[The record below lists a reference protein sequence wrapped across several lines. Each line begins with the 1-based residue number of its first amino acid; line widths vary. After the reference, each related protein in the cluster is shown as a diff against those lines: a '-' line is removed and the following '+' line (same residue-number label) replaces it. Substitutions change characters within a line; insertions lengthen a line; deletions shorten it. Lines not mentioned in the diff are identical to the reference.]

1 MRTLEQKKAIT
12 NRYES
17 TTLHKDIVNQGFIDY
32 LLNQFQ
38 KSDKIDKKTGPVVM
52 NYSPDRQEHEAWF
65 TPVQNFV
72 DHLIG
77 EDNIVW
83 GSNIFRAE
91 YPHIVHNDDYHEKV
105 YDIFK
110 TVVIPLEISKPTNF
124 VVFDQ
129 YYLDGPVKCFK
140 GYENVPDSYYNK
152 SLTDYSD
159 IVNIT
164 DKPFNK
170 KIYNEYLTHVPY
182 ESLHGLTV
190 ESIVRW
196 QPGDAITFDMGKLH
210 SATNFKQHNI
220 DYKVGYSIFTAKY

>member
-1 MRTLEQKKAIT
+1 MRTIEQKKNIT
-12 NRYES
+12 DRYE
-17 TTLHKDIVNQGFIDY
+17 TATVHKGVVNQGFIDY
-32 LLNQFQ
+32 LLNQFHNSQ
-38 KSDKIDKKTGPVVM
+38 KIEKNTGPVVM
-52 NYSPDRQEHEAWF
+52 NYSPDRQKYEAWF

-77 EDNIVW
+77 ESLVW
-83 GSNIFRAE
+83 GSNIFRVE
-91 YPHIVHNDDYHEKV
+91 TPHIIHNDDYEEKI

-129 YYLDGPVKCFK
+129 YYLDGPIKCHR
-140 GYENVPDSYYNK
+140 GYSNIPESFYNK

-159 IVNIT
+159 IVNFT
-164 DKPFNK
+164 DKPFNEA
-170 KIYNEYLTHVPY
+170 IYKEFLTHVPY
-182 ESLHGLTV
+182 EALHGLTV

-210 SATNFKQHNI
+210 SAVNFKEHNI
-220 DYKVGYSIFTAKY
+220 DYKIGYSIFTAK

>member
-1 MRTLEQKKAIT
+1 MRTIEQKKKIT
-12 NRYES
+12 DRYE
-17 TTLHKDIVNQGFIDY
+17 TATVHKGVVNQGFIDY
-32 LLNQFQ
+32 LLNQFHNSQ
-38 KSDKIDKKTGPVVM
+38 KIEKNTGPVVM
-52 NYSPDRQEHEAWF
+52 NYSPDRQKYEAWF

-77 EDNIVW
+77 ESLVW
-83 GSNIFRAE
+83 GSNIFRVE
-91 YPHIVHNDDYHEKV
+91 TPHIIHNDDYEEKI

-129 YYLDGPVKCFK
+129 YYLDGPIKCHR
-140 GYENVPDSYYNK
+140 GYSNIPESFYNK

-159 IVNIT
+159 IVNFT
-164 DKPFNK
+164 DKPFNEAISK
-170 KIYNEYLTHVPY
+170 EFLTHVPY
-182 ESLHGLTV
+182 EALHGLTV

-210 SATNFKQHNI
+210 SAVNFKEHNI
-220 DYKVGYSIFTAKY
+220 DYKIGYSIFTAK

>member
-1 MRTLEQKKAIT
+1 MRTIEQKKKIT
-12 NRYES
+12 DRYE
-17 TTLHKDIVNQGFIDY
+17 TATVHKGVVNQGFIYY
-32 LLNQFQ
+32 LLNQFHNSQ
-38 KSDKIDKKTGPVVM
+38 KIEKNTGPVVM
-52 NYSPDRQEHEAWF
+52 NYSPDRQKYEAWF

-77 EDNIVW
+77 ESLVW
-83 GSNIFRAE
+83 GSNIFRVE
-91 YPHIVHNDDYHEKV
+91 TPHIIHNDDYEEKI

-129 YYLDGPVKCFK
+129 YYLDGPIKCHR
-140 GYENVPDSYYNK
+140 GYSNIPESFYNK

-159 IVNIT
+159 IVNFT
-164 DKPFNK
+164 DKPFNEA
-170 KIYNEYLTHVPY
+170 IYKEYLTHVPY
-182 ESLHGLTV
+182 EALHGLTV

-210 SATNFKQHNI
+210 SAVNFKEHNI
-220 DYKVGYSIFTAKY
+220 DYKIGYSIFTAK

>member
-1 MRTLEQKKAIT
+1 MRTIEQKKKIT
-12 NRYES
+12 DRYE
-17 TTLHKDIVNQGFIDY
+17 TATVHKGVVNQGFIDY
-32 LLNQFQ
+32 LLNQFHNSQ
-38 KSDKIDKKTGPVVM
+38 KIEKNTGPVVM
-52 NYSPDRQEHEAWF
+52 NYSPDRQKYEAWF

-77 EDNIVW
+77 ESLVW
-83 GSNIFRAE
+83 GSNIFRVE
-91 YPHIVHNDDYHEKV
+91 TPHIIHNDDYEEKI

-129 YYLDGPVKCFK
+129 YYLDGPIKCHR
-140 GYENVPDSYYNK
+140 GYSNIPESFYNK

-159 IVNIT
+159 IVNFT
-164 DKPFNK
+164 DKPFNEA
-170 KIYNEYLTHVPY
+170 IYKEYLTHVPY
-182 ESLHGLTV
+182 EALHGLTV

-210 SATNFKQHNI
+210 SAVNFKEHNI
-220 DYKVGYSIFTAKY
+220 DYKIGYSIFTAK

>member
-1 MRTLEQKKAIT
+1 MRTIEQKKKIT
-12 NRYES
+12 DRYE
-17 TTLHKDIVNQGFIDY
+17 TATVHKGVVNQGFIDY
-32 LLNQFQ
+32 LLNQFHNSQ
-38 KSDKIDKKTGPVVM
+38 KIEKNTGPVVM
-52 NYSPDRQEHEAWF
+52 NYSPDRQKYEAWF

-77 EDNIVW
+77 ESLVW
-83 GSNIFRAE
+83 GSNIFRVE
-91 YPHIVHNDDYHEKV
+91 TPHIIHNDDYEEKI

-129 YYLDGPVKCFK
+129 YYLDGPIKCHR
-140 GYENVPDSYYNK
+140 GYSNIPESFYNK

-159 IVNIT
+159 IVNFT
-164 DKPFNK
+164 DKPFNEA
-170 KIYNEYLTHVPY
+170 IYKEFLTHVPY
-182 ESLHGLTV
+182 EALHGLTV

-210 SATNFKQHNI
+210 SAVNFKEHNI
-220 DYKVGYSIFTAKY
+220 DYKIGYSIFTAK